1 MEKLKYRTCTYT
13 SLHSCIEKICQPTD
27 SHEEILYNLTINYP
41 KKLEYEDLFRKRQFN
56 PNLMHIL
63 IPSRGRSDTARLNWN
78 HMLLINKKEVVPY
91 IQIVFVCPDEFKEYK
106 DVWKGH
112 CAIVKLPE
120 TLQDVEENVY
130 VGGIG
135 YSRRLIQH
143 FASWFNIPFFFMAD
157 DNIVYLKHGAKD
169 ENVIS
174 FKKLYDNVS
183 MIGSVN
189 DEVPEN
195 HMPFQ
200 PHQDVEISKHNT
212 LAAYS
217 GPFQNFGIIGF
228 RKTRGIVGNFKSW
241 HAKKHCCSLLLIN
254 NKMLLEKKIF
264 YKPWKCWE
272 DLNFCNETENNDL
285 IVLKLNVFGVTKQRA
300 TMSSNL
306 YTWDENDKTSSIES
320 YQGDK
325 KSIEKLMLKF
335 LKSLRISKPVYG
347 EQFFDAEIKY
357 VKEGTVLYWIKTLDE
372 LKSVVFKSQNITLVL
387 PMKLIVKSKWSNLEE
402 IKSWLSFFKINEAE
416 KINVTLKSTHKPVV
430 LNDFAV
436 ISITYSL
443 QKSNQHD
450 NKEYLQ
456 MFEQLKAENAEMKT
470 KINLLHIHK
479 VETESKMKILQ
490 EDNSKVSS
498 QVDKLQSE
506 SSKVEAEQA
515 SKMKTLEE
523 KMDSKISVEVESK
536 LTKLKEECEQR
547 ILEIKK
553 YFEEEE
559 RKIHSENE
567 ALSYRM
573 QNLETRNSNM
583 ETRDSN
589 METRLSQLEQKINEQ
604 FHQIKQEQDVMKD
617 AESDQEERISKIE
630 ELYAKLEEVRSDL
643 RAKIDDL
650 KQKPKQELDF
660 AKQQPAVPPLF
671 KHEIKQELPDDTIS
685 IKSDD
690 INEENS
696 GYYNKPSS
704 ASSTSSSIVSL
715 PSSSNPFKRARLDI
729 PLEEEEE
736 VCVDSRQYRYY
747 MKITK
752 TKTIDEYRQAKD
764 EVICY
769 LKKDFQKS
777 KKINVNWNA
786 EREQPSICGHYQQLN
801 CKILA
806 PHSENYKTRKH
817 IMRHH
822 ICDFCYYFLNEKEQ
836 HPGAEC
842 TLFKKF
848 DNEFNESDL
857 RHKLNKQSTR
867 KKSN

>member
-1 MEKLKYRTCTYT
+1 METLKHRTCTYT
-13 SLHSCIEKICQPTD
+13 SLHTCIEKICQQTD
-27 SHEEILYNLTINYP
+27 SHEEVFFNCTINYP
-41 KKLEYEDLFRKRQFN
+41 KKQEYENLFRKHQFN

-63 IPSRGRSDTARLNWN
+63 IPSRGRGRTARLNWN
-78 HMLLINKKEVVPY
+78 HILLINKKEVIPY

-106 DVWKGH
+106 DIWKGH

-130 VGGIG
+130 NGGIG

-143 FASWFNIPFFFMAD
+143 FASWFNIPYFYMAD

-169 ENVIS
+169 ESVIS
-174 FKKLYDNVS
+174 FNQLYDNVS
-183 MIGSVN
+183 MIGSVK
-189 DEVPEN
+189 DDVPEN
-195 HMPFQ
+195 HMDFQ
-200 PHQDVEISKHNT
+200 RHQDVEISKRNT

-217 GPFQNFGIIGF
+217 GPFKNFGIIGF

-241 HAKKHCCSLLLIN
+241 HAKKHCCSLMLIN
-254 NKMLLEKKIF
+254 NEMLLEKNIF
-264 YKPWKCWE
+264 FKPWKCWE
-272 DLNFCNETENNDL
+272 DLNFCNETEDNDL

-300 TMSSNL
+300 TMSSDL
-306 YTWDENDKTSSIES
+306 YTWDENDKTSIIEK
-320 YQGDK
+320 YQGDD

-347 EQFFDAEIKY
+347 EQFFDAEIEY
-357 VKEGTVLYWIKTLDE
+357 VKDGTVLYWIKTLDE
-372 LKSVVFKSQNITLVL
+372 LKSVAFKSQNITLVL
-387 PMKLIVKSKWSNLEE
+387 PMKLILKSKWSNLEE

-436 ISITYSL
+436 IRMTYSL
-443 QKSNQHD
+443 QKSHQYD
-450 NKEYLQ
+450 NKECLQ
-456 MFEQLKAENAEMKT
+456 MFEKLKAE
-470 KINLLHIHK
+470 INLLQIHK
-479 VETESKMKILQ
+479 VETESKMKIIQ

-498 QVDKLQSE
+498 QVDKLHSE
-506 SSKVEAEQA
+506 STKVEAEQA
-515 SKMKTLEE
+515 LKMKTLEE
-523 KMDSKISVEVESK
+523 KMDSKISAEVESK
-536 LTKLKEECEQR
+536 LTKLKEECEKR
-547 ILEIKK
+547 ILEIKQ
-553 YFEEEE
+553 YFEQEEK
-559 RKIHSENE
+559 KIHSENE

-617 AESDQEERISKIE
+617 VESEQEERINKIE
-630 ELYAKLEEVRSDL
+630 DLYAKLEEVRSDL

-660 AKQQPAVPPLF
+660 TKQQPALPPLF
-671 KHEIKQELPDDTIS
+671 KHEIKQELPDDNIS

-690 INEENS
+690 TNEENI
-696 GYYNKPSS
+696 GYNKPSS
-704 ASSTSSSIVSL
+704 ASSSIVSL

-729 PLEEEEE
+729 PLEEEK
-736 VCVDSRQYRYY
+736 VCFDSRQYQYY
-747 MKITK
+747 MKITN
-752 TKTIDEYRQAKD
+752 TTSINEYRQARD

-777 KKINVNWNA
+777 KKIKANWND
-786 EREQPSICGHYQQLN
+786 EREQPSICAHYQQLN
-801 CKILA
+801 CETAA
-806 PHSENYKTRKH
+806 PHSENYTTRNH

-836 HPGAEC
+836 HSGAKC
-842 TLFKKF
+842 NLFKEF

-857 RHKLNKQSTR
+857 RHKLNKQSIR